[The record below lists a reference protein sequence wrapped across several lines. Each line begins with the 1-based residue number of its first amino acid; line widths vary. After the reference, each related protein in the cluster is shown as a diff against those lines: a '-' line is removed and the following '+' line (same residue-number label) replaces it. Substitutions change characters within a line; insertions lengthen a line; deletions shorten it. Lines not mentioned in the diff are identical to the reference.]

1 MESLEH
7 FSVQLRSEGETQHS
21 QITTMKRKLDEAT
34 DMRSVAEFKQMQASQ
49 DKEELQAEMEVLTQT
64 IGQLRQ

>member
-21 QITTMKRKLDEAT
+21 QITNMKRKLDEAT
-34 DMRSVAEFKQMQASQ
+34 DMRSVAEFKQMQAC
-49 DKEELQAEMEVLTQT
+49 
-64 IGQLRQ
+64 